1 MKEIKEVGKE
11 IYENVC
17 YFANFTKNLCINCF
31 NACKNFYI
39 KYEAEINLAV
49 GIAMSVFPVL
59 NKFKFIKKAKDGID
73 SIAQAAKMKDGIML
87 LPIIKPYSPPIY
99 TPIPI

>member
-1 MKEIKEVGKE
+1 
-11 IYENVC
+11 
-17 YFANFTKNLCINCF
+17 
-31 NACKNFYI
+31 
-39 KYEAEINLAV
+39 
-49 GIAMSVFPVL
+49 MSVFPVL